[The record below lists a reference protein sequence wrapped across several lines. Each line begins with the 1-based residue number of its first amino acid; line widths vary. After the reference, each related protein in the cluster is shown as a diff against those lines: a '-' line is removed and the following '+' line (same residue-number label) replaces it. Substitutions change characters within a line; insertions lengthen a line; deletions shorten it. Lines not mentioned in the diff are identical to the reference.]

1 MCGGAHKNEEKSVQL
16 TRSGYTLE
24 RGLNH
29 MMEIK
34 YILCWIILFLKTTEI
49 FLIFFNRNSRYTVKS
64 VNADL
69 LMLIC

>member
-16 TRSGYTLE
+16 TRSVYTLE

-34 YILCWIILFLKTTEI
+34 YILSWIILFLKTTE
-49 FLIFFNRNSRYTVKS
+49 IFFNRNSRYTVKS